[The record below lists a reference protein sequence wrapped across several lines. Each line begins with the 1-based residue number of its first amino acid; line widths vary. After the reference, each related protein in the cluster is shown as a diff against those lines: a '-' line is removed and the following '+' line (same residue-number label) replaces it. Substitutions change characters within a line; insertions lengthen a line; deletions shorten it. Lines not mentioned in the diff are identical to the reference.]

1 MQSALQTAL
10 GDAMTASESRRG
22 EGESDGGEVCLVLLI
37 VLLPFSFRRQRLG
50 RARKE
55 DPLSRTGTMARSEA
69 TSEAGPAE
77 KTARSVSLRH
87 GAAAASCSFGL
98 TRSCPSF
105 LPLSLSFFLC
115 AAFSLAMYNDG
126 CNWPCRPLDRS
137 VQAQRSRARRA
148 TALPPPHVVRPCS
161 PTAPCARL
169 AWQGVES
176 TLKMALG
183 EATTLSKSR
192 RGGEESDGG
201 EVCLVLLIV
210 SPFPPS
216 SAASGRARKEGFLSR
231 TGTMARSEAISAPQ
245 TGKDGCTLGRL
256 EARSSCS
263 VVLLWSHL
271 TLPLPSSFS
280 FLLCC
285 SSACVCCDI
294 LHG

>member
-1 MQSALQTAL
+1 
-10 GDAMTASESRRG
+10 
-22 EGESDGGEVCLVLLI
+22 
-37 VLLPFSFRRQRLG
+37 
-50 RARKE
+50 
-55 DPLSRTGTMARSEA
+55 
-69 TSEAGPAE
+69 
-77 KTARSVSLRH
+77 
-87 GAAAASCSFGL
+87 
-98 TRSCPSF
+98 
-105 LPLSLSFFLC
+105 
-115 AAFSLAMYNDG
+115 MYDDG

-137 VQAQRSRARRA
+137 VQAQRSRGNQPACLR
-148 TALPPPHVVRPCS
+148 LMWCVLVPPQHLVHVLHGR
-161 PTAPCARL
+161 
-169 AWQGVES
+169 EMKS
-176 TLKMALG
+176 TLKMALR

-201 EVCLVLLIV
+201 EVCLALLIV
-210 SPFPPS
+210 SSPPLPPLQRPV
-216 SAASGRARKEGFLSR
+216 RARKVVPLSR